1 MSAFKI
7 AFSKGTQLSKFAIWF
22 LDFASPVLDLA
33 VRLWVAHVFWKA
45 GQLKVASWSSTLYM
59 FQYEYQVPLLPPEVA
74 AVLAASVELGGSIL
88 LAIGLAGRFAAT
100 ALSVLNFVAAIS
112 YPDLSPAGRT
122 EHLYWG
128 FLLLSLIFHGPGK
141 ISIDHL
147 IRRKMWMADNIGNDV
162 SKIFVSN
169 SALSST
175 K

>member
-1 MSAFKI
+1 MGGACVLEGGATQDRQLVLHPIYVSIRISGAPAF
-7 AFSKGTQLSKFAIWF
+7 A
-22 LDFASPVLDLA
+22 
-33 VRLWVAHVFWKA
+33 
-45 GQLKVASWSSTLYM
+45 
-59 FQYEYQVPLLPPEVA
+59 EVA
-74 AVLAASVELGGSIL
+74 AVLAASVELGGLIL
-88 LAIGLAGRFAAT
+88 LAIGVTGRFAAT

-112 YPDLSPAGRT
+112 YSDLSPAGRT

-147 IRRKMWMADNIGNDV
+147 IRRKMWVADNIGNDV

-169 SALSST
+169 SALPST